1 MLDQD
6 SKELLTFLVSVF
18 IRLFA
23 ILFGFIFVFG
33 LFAAWHDRNWPV
45 PKVYRI
51 ELIQKQEGQLD
62 HEQLDRLAETISKT
76 IILDKTEAE

>member
-6 SKELLTFLVSVF
+6 TKDLLTFMVHFL
-18 IRLFA
+18 IRTFA
-23 ILFGFIFVFG
+23 ILFGFIFVLG
-33 LFAAWHDRNWPV
+33 LLTAWHDRNWPV

>member
-6 SKELLTFLVSVF
+6 SKDLLTLMVSF
-18 IRLFA
+18 IFRVLA

-33 LFAAWHDRNWPV
+33 LLAAWHDRNWPV

-62 HEQLDRLAETISKT
+62 HEQLDRLAETIS
-76 IILDKTEAE
+76 DKTEAKR

>member
-6 SKELLTFLVSVF
+6 SKELLSFMVSVL

-23 ILFGFIFVFG
+23 ILFGFLVVFD
-33 LFAAWHDRNWPV
+33 LLAAWHDRHWPV

-51 ELIQKQEGQLD
+51 ELIQKQGEQLD

-76 IILDKTEAE
+76 IILNKTEAE

>member
-6 SKELLTFLVSVF
+6 SKDLLVF
-18 IRLFA
+18 MTHFA
-23 ILFGFIFVFG
+23 IRIIAIFFVFCFAFG

-51 ELIQKQEGQLD
+51 ELIQKQDGQLD
-62 HEQLDRLAETISKT
+62 REQLDHLAETISKT
-76 IILDKTEAE
+76 IILNKTEAE

>member
-6 SKELLTFLVSVF
+6 SKDLLTFMVSAL

-33 LFAAWHDRNWPV
+33 LLASWHDRNWPT
-45 PKVYRI
+45 PRVYRI
-51 ELIQKQEGQLD
+51 ELIQKQDGQLD

>member
-1 MLDQD
+1 MLDED
-6 SKELLTFLVSVF
+6 SRDLLTFMMHVI
-18 IRLFA
+18 IRIFA
-23 ILFGFIFVFG
+23 ALFGFGFAIS

-51 ELIQKQEGQLD
+51 ELIQKQDGQLD
-62 HEQLDRLAETISKT
+62 REQLNHLAETISKT

>member
-6 SKELLTFLVSVF
+6 SKDLLTFMMSVS
-18 IRLFA
+18 IRFLA
-23 ILFGFIFVFG
+23 ILFGLIFVFS
-33 LFAAWHDRNWPV
+33 LLAAWHDRNWPV

-51 ELIQKQEGQLD
+51 ELIQKQGGQLD